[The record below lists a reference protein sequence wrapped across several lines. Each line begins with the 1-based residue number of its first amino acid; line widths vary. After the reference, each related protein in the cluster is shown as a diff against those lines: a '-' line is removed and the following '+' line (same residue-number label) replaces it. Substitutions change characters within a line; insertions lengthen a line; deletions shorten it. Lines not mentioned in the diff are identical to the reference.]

1 MQSQRATLVTVA
13 DAAGVSRQTVSN
25 VLNAPERV
33 RPETRARIH
42 ALIKELDYRPSLA
55 ARQLRTSR
63 SRTLGLRMEPE
74 RDGVNGLVLDRFLH
88 ALVEAAQGAAYR
100 IQLYTADSDEAEVG
114 YYADL
119 FPTSQLD
126 GLILTSTHH
135 GDYRTAWLTEHG
147 IPFSTF
153 GRPWGA
159 ATDQHAW
166 VDIDGAAGTE
176 EAVRHLSRLGHRRI
190 AFVGW
195 PAGSGVG
202 DDRRTGWRRGLRAA
216 GLAVVPQL
224 DVFVEN
230 DMEQGAEHALRLLD
244 GAEPPTAFVCASDS
258 LALGAMRAA
267 ERVAGHAGERAAV
280 IGFDD
285 TSVAAAVGLS
295 SIAQPLGE
303 AARECLRQVLAA
315 IARDSPRPRTA
326 LLAPTL
332 VLRSTTPPPPSPP
345 QARHSRV
352 GPQKGKP

>member
-1 MQSQRATLVTVA
+1 MPGQRATLVTVA
-13 DAAGVSRQTVSN
+13 HAAGVSRQTVSN

-42 ALIKELDYRPSLA
+42 ALIEELDYRPSLA

-88 ALVEAAQGAAYR
+88 ALVEAAQEAAYR
-100 IQLYTADSDEAEVG
+100 IQLYTADSDDAEVA

-159 ATDQHAW
+159 AGDQHAW

-176 EAVRHLSRLGHRRI
+176 DAVRHLSGLGHRRI
-190 AFVGW
+190 AFLGW
-195 PAGSGVG
+195 PVGSGVG
-202 DDRRTGWRRGLRAA
+202 DDRRTGWRRGLHAA
-216 GLAVVPQL
+216 GLPAAPDL
-224 DVFVEN
+224 DVAVEN
-230 DMEQGAEHALRLLD
+230 DMALGEQQALRLLSQD
-244 GAEPPTAFVCASDS
+244 EPPTAFVCASDS

-267 ERVAGHAGERAAV
+267 GHAGARSAV
-280 IGFDD
+280 VGFDD

-303 AARECLRQVLAA
+303 AARTCLRQVLAA
-315 IARDSPRPRTA
+315 IAHDSRQPRTA
-326 LLAPTL
+326 LLTPTL
-332 VLRSTTPPPPSPP
+332 VLRSTTPPP
-345 QARHSRV
+345 R
-352 GPQKGKP
+352 